1 MCWVSCGFHRH
12 RRLCA
17 RASAKEMGAQQRERG
32 AAESTRWTE
41 GERRAEAERRK
52 VAFSRFPQQWFLSQ
66 CSSATLCATGVTAQH
81 VAACRSS
88 ACRSMPQ
95 LSMSQ
100 LSMSQHV
107 AACRSSA
114 CRRSAPLSSFLLSL
128 YLSSFSLAVP
138 SLSLALALTFVATP
152 KMITRSE
159 AWTREQFDFVPR
171 RESVRGKR

>member
-1 MCWVSCGFHRH
+1 MVCWVSCGFHRH

-88 ACRSMPQ
+88 ACRSM
-95 LSMSQ
+95 SQ
-100 LSMSQHV
+100 LSMSQHAAAQHVAAQHV
-107 AACRSSA
+107 AACRSMSQ
-114 CRRSAPLSSFLLSL
+114 LSMPQISSSLFL
-128 YLSSFSLAVP
+128 P
-138 SLSLALALTFVATP
+138 SLSLSLVLLSRCSFSLS
-152 KMITRSE
+152 RSRPHLCCH
-159 AWTREQFDFVPR
+159 AQNDHAFRSMDT
-171 RESVRGKR
+171 